1 MFHGIDPAHVWHNPE
16 CARGHPATHE
26 HEELKSAILRR
37 AEMRKKLLWRIEI
50 GSNYLLVVLFRTA
63 GNIAGLLPI
72 NQIKVVKCKILNEPG
87 INSVQQ
93 SHNTLTENQLKYC
106 HNGINR
112 DHTYL
117 VIGSG

>member
-50 GSNYLLVVLFRTA
+50 GSNYLFSCIIQNRLEYSWTFT
-63 GNIAGLLPI
+63 
-72 NQIKVVKCKILNEPG
+72 NQPNK
-87 INSVQQ
+87 
-93 SHNTLTENQLKYC
+93 
-106 HNGINR
+106 
-112 DHTYL
+112 
-117 VIGSG
+117 SGKM